1 MPSGAG
7 TFWCLQ
13 HAAGLPGQTE
23 MNWNQKSTLQEENSG
38 AVSDLAL
45 VAISKPRAVMEVH
58 ADPTAFRCEAFF
70 VGSTVDAHRAAIDA
84 APHETLNSHWEFIC
98 GKSNQHS
105 FIVILGCTQTSISPS
120 SLLTISKEKRKE
132 KKNSLFCKMV
142 FAKTVCF
149 KLDNDIVLA

>member
-1 MPSGAG
+1 MELSVTLLLLPSV
-7 TFWCLQ
+7 
-13 HAAGLPGQTE
+13 
-23 MNWNQKSTLQEENSG
+23 NSG
-38 AVSDLAL
+38 QLF
-45 VAISKPRAVMEVH
+45 MEVH
-58 ADPTAFRCEAFF
+58 ADPTAFRCQAFF